1 MTEAIDEASDG
12 SRVLAHDDADAES
25 QWPRMWPR
33 SSEPGCSHPLR
44 TRRACSGN
52 HWESLAFGIGGIGK
66 QYLNSLT
73 PGGWARPAFWRH
85 A

>member
-12 SRVLAHDDADAES
+12 SRVLAHDEADAES

-44 TRRACSGN
+44 TRRAYSGN
-52 HWESLAFGIGGIGK
+52 HWESVAFSVY
-66 QYLNSLT
+66 QRYLNGLT